1 MHDLQQW
8 SEDEV
13 SINKQQQLQ
22 PQSTEVDKAPKQTP
36 GARRKRNIEI
46 NIDKL
51 NNRYTGIQT
60 STDKNISKRLEQVAR
75 KSIRVAT
82 KVKDSKTF
90 QQKYKTIDGTILT
103 YTPHTAW
110 VQTFGKQ
117 PRL

>member
-8 SEDEV
+8 SDNEV

-22 PQSTEVDKAPKQTP
+22 PQSTEVEKASKQTP

-60 STDKNISKRLEQVAR
+60 STDKTLAN
-75 KSIRVAT
+75 
-82 KVKDSKTF
+82 D
-90 QQKYKTIDGTILT
+90 
-103 YTPHTAW
+103 
-110 VQTFGKQ
+110 
-117 PRL
+117 